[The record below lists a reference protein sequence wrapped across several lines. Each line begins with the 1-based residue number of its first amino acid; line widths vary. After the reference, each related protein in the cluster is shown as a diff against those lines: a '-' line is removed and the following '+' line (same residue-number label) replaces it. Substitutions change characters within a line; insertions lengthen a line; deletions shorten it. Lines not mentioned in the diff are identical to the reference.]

1 MTDAI
6 PILDGI
12 GGVASRYRAA
22 ILDLWGVIHNG
33 IAAYPAAVDCLARFR
48 AAGIRTVLLSN
59 APRRSQEVVRRL
71 EELGVVRAAYDAI
84 VTSGDLTRAALE
96 RRDDPFHAGLG
107 ERYFRLG
114 PERDWGLMEGLDY
127 EVVPDLARATFV
139 AATGLFDDD
148 RETVAD
154 YDAFMAEALARGLPM
169 ICANPDLEVQRGTRH
184 VLCAGA
190 LAQAYEARGGRVV
203 YHGKPHA
210 AAYAAC
216 FALFTGIAKGAV
228 FAVGDSLLTDIAG
241 ANRAGIDGYLV
252 ASGIHGAELAL
263 ADGEAPDGAKLAAAC
278 RARGVRPAA
287 ALARLIW

>member
-12 GGVASRYRAA
+12 GGAASRYRAA

-33 IAAYPAAVDCLARFR
+33 VAAFPAAVACLARFR

-59 APRRSQEVVRRL
+59 APRRSTEVVRRL
-71 EELGVVRAAYDAI
+71 EELGVPRSAYDAI

-96 RRDDPFHAGLG
+96 RRDDPAHGGLG
-107 ERYFRLG
+107 RRYFRLG
-114 PERDWGLMEGLDY
+114 PERDWGLVEGLDY
-127 EVVPDLARATFV
+127 DVVPDLAGATFIV
-139 AATGLFDDD
+139 ATGLFDDD

-154 YDAFMAEALARGLPM
+154 YDAFLAEALERGLPM
-169 ICANPDLEVQRGTRH
+169 ICANPDLEVQRGTRL

-190 LAQAYEARGGRVV
+190 LAKAYEARGGRVV
-203 YHGKPHA
+203 YHGKPYA

-216 FALFTGIAKGAV
+216 FALFAGIAKEAV
-228 FAVGDSLLTDIAG
+228 FAVGDSLKTDIAG

-252 ASGIHGAELAL
+252 ASGIHGAELGL
-263 ADGEAPDGAKLAAAC
+263 GPGGPLDGAKLAAAC
-278 RARGVRPAA
+278 RAHGVRPAA
-287 ALARLIW
+287 ALARFIW

>member
-33 IAAYPAAVDCLARFR
+33 IAAFPAAVACLARFR

-59 APRRSQEVVRRL
+59 APRRSAEVVRGL
-71 EELGVVRAAYDAI
+71 EQLGVPRPAYDAI

-96 RRDDPFHAGLG
+96 RRDDPVHGALG
-107 ERYFRLG
+107 QRYFRLG
-114 PERDWGLMEGLDY
+114 PKRDWGLMEGLDY
-127 EVVPDLARATFV
+127 EVVPDLARATFI

-154 YDAFMAEALARGLPM
+154 YDAFLTEALGRGLPM
-169 ICANPDLEVQRGTRH
+169 ICANPDLEVQRGTR
-184 VLCAGA
+184 LIPCAGA
-190 LAQAYEARGGRVV
+190 LAKAYESRGGRVV
-203 YHGKPHA
+203 YHGKPYP

-216 FALFTGIAKGAV
+216 LALFDGIATDAV
-228 FAVGDSLLTDIAG
+228 FAVGDSLKTDIAG

-252 ASGIHGAELAL
+252 ASGIHRAELGL
-263 ADGEAPDGAKLAAAC
+263 APGVAPDGAKLAAAC
-278 RARGVRPAA
+278 RAHGVRPVA
-287 ALARLIW
+287 ALTQLIW